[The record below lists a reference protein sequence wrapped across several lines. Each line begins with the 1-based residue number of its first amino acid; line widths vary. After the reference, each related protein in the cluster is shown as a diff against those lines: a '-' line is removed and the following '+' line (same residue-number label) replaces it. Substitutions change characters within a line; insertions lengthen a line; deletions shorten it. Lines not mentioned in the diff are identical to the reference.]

1 MRQAWRWVS
10 GLWVLSLPPLHP
22 LLQKQNDLVE
32 TGAASASA
40 MACRASC
47 SSFRQA
53 ILQERLPVAVPLRP
67 TPLLGGLCGW
77 RLRLEP
83 RQIPEALPF

>member
-10 GLWVLSLPPLHP
+10 GLRVLSLPPLHP

-32 TGAASASA
+32 TGAALGV
-40 MACRASC
+40 RDGVQGIVQ
-47 SSFRQA
+47 FVRQA
-53 ILQERLPVAVPLRP
+53 LLQERLPVAVPLRP
-67 TPLLGGLCGW
+67 TPLIGGLCGW